1 MSKKITN
8 YFQGLL
14 VTILFF
20 VVTINLF
27 AQPALPQRSISVNST
42 QSIQFG
48 TFALTGGAGGTVS
61 VGWDG
66 SRTATG
72 NIALLAMAPM
82 AQPAIFEIKL
92 CQGRNVSI
100 TYPPTTTL
108 TGDGG
113 GNLTLEIGPTE
124 KGSNG
129 AFFPTNNNCNFI
141 TILRVGG
148 KLHIPV
154 AAIPGNYT
162 GNFYITFNQE

>member
-1 MSKKITN
+1 MSKINTN
-8 YFQGLL
+8 YIQCLL

-20 VVTINLF
+20 ISTTALF
-27 AQPALPQRSISVNST
+27 SQPALPQRSITVNAT
-42 QSIQFG
+42 QSLQFG

-108 TGDGG
+108 TGDSG
-113 GNLTLEIGPTE
+113 GNIILDIGPTE

-148 KLHIPV
+148 TLNIPV

>member
-48 TFALTGGAGGTVS
+48 IFALTGGAGGTVS